1 METAIINK
9 PIHHGKT
16 KDTAVVV
23 ANSLEAELYDLKDYN
38 PYMMKEYDIIGLDT
52 QLYWFKHHTKLK
64 TFIEDLDKV
73 ENKKVF
79 ILSTSTYRRNLL
91 EA

>member
-16 KDTAVVV
+16 KDTAEVV
-23 ANSLEAELYDLKDYN
+23 ANSLEAELYDLKDVN
-38 PYMMKEYDIIGLDT
+38 PNIMKEYDIIGFGS
-52 QLYWFKHHTKLK
+52 QLYWFKPHKKLRM
-64 TFIEDLDKV
+64 FIEDLDRI

-79 ILSTSTYRRNLL
+79 ILSTSSYRENLL

>member
-16 KDTAVVV
+16 KEIAEVV
-23 ANSLEAELYDLKDYN
+23 ANSLEAELLDLKDFN
-38 PYMMKEYDIIGLDT
+38 PNMMKDYDIIGFGS
-52 QLYWFKHHTKLK
+52 QLYWFKPHKKLRM
-64 TFIEDLDKV
+64 FMNDLDKV

-79 ILSTSTYRRNLL
+79 ILSTSTYRKNLL
-91 EA
+91 DA